1 MKRLLNI
8 LFLLSLVWLSAYAQ
22 SQEPVQEPA
31 QEEELDLP
39 TLVKNVSY
47 IYRNDDHFNGFADSE
62 VDSIKFSRID
72 IDGIEHADF
81 VTQEIYTPD
90 SIYRIPLA
98 AVDSVVCQQPPI
110 ELQDDV
116 VQLSEDQCGFVLRA
130 DSTSILFRSDIP
142 RDLLPDR
149 GKVLL
154 AMNSD
159 SRRLLHFAGRVLD
172 VQRTPEGV
180 LVTCDTGLQL
190 EDIFRRLTAVMF
202 TSPRTDGGDEQEWD
216 VPHSGN
222 REKFDPFS
230 KSFSWSPKS
239 KSYTDPKTGEKTT
252 YTPNYVSGF
261 RKTLDPIKKN
271 LLDFIDDKPSWLNN
285 EENKIDVTLTF
296 DIAYRQKFLIDF
308 FKDKNDWVIPSL
320 YFYWRPTFLPSL
332 KGEAEVKL
340 IAEWDK
346 EIKCIP
352 DVPAI
357 GIWIPPTPVS
367 PPIRIG
373 EVNIHLTQFYFLVGG
388 ETEFTYS
395 FTAKKVF
402 DVELE
407 LNSSGPHITDMTKKE
422 NGGYT
427 DQSGLSS
434 NGFTFPSSELSGD
447 IDHFGSVYVW
457 LAWKPTFGLSLI
469 NERVLTAKFETKI
482 GPWVQLNFEKTNWE
496 PEHEPSR
503 FYQEWSP
510 SHLLTKLHLETDFKV
525 IFAEGSSVEKK
536 FSLKEALKNW
546 NIGDGKGWD
555 FMVHRYG
562 IFPGFG
568 APQLTSNWNKSM
580 VQRGVISFTTPYKNP
595 IHGTPV
601 RNGLDRTFLAADL
614 GVGVYKVNG
623 DGTQDEVAVSFK
635 PKKEKGWFN
644 KDEGTYTTEFS
655 GLKRGVYRVA
665 PVFDA
670 AFFNPIRAL
679 PEADIVIPP
688 SAVTEEATSVGK
700 HHCFLNGYAL
710 GLKGFADLMGGTCT
724 LGWILKKADEN
735 SATTANLTIQDNDKI
750 EVLND
755 QQAVNETENGED
767 KLSFGPLHSTSKD
780 MESHTRCDGLTPATN
795 YIYRAWAAYTD
806 GKETTWLYGD
816 IKELI
821 TDASEDEERCSTD
834 LGLSVD
840 WACYNVGAA
849 KPYQYGNYYAW
860 GEKETKKEYTADKY
874 KLPSKHNIAG
884 NTDYDVA
891 TTWNRGKNSGWRMPT
906 KAEIQ
911 ELIDNCTMEWVTEH
925 KVKGMRFTSKI
936 NGNSIFLPAA
946 GNKYAKKVYSNGIGG
961 CYWSGDIDE
970 ESLMEVVENA
980 TIGKIDLGEGEGEGG
995 GEGGQGGQGGQG
1007 GEGDN
1012 VEVENEDEGQI
1023 GIGEGDARELT
1034 AEEKAD
1040 AWRLHFNNV
1049 EEEGK
1054 APHNEAGRCF
1064 YGRTIRPVREKEKP
1078 KAP

>member
-116 VQLSEDQCGFVLRA
+116 VQLSEDQCSFVLRA

-222 REKFDPFS
+222 REKFNPFS
-230 KSFSWSPKS
+230 KSFSWSPSTKT
-239 KSYTDPKTGEKTT
+239 YTDPKTGEKTT
-252 YTPNYVSGF
+252 YNEKYISGF

-340 IAEWDK
+340 IAEWSK

-395 FTAKKVF
+395 FTAKKIF

-407 LNSSGPHITDMTKKE
+407 LNSSGTHVTDMSKKE

-427 DQSGLSS
+427 DQSGLTS
-434 NGFTFPSSELSGD
+434 NGFTFPSSELGDD

-496 PEHEPSR
+496 PAHEPSR

-525 IFAEGSSVEKK
+525 IFAEGTSVEKN
-536 FSLKEALKNW
+536 FSLKEKLKSW
-546 NIGDGKGWD
+546 NISDGKGWD

-568 APQLTSNWNKSM
+568 TPKLTSNWENSM
-580 VQRGVISFTTPYKNP
+580 MQRGVVSFTTPFKNP
-595 IHGTPV
+595 VNGTPS
-601 RNGLDRTFLAADL
+601 RTGLDRTFLSADL
-614 GVGVYKVNG
+614 GLGIYKVNG
-623 DGTQDEVAVSFK
+623 DGTQEEVAVSFK
-635 PKKEKGWFN
+635 PKRTKGWFN
-644 KDEGTYTTEFS
+644 KDEGSYNTEFS

-670 AFFNPIRAL
+670 AFFSPIRAL
-679 PEADIVIPP
+679 PETDIVIPP
-688 SAVTEEATSVGK
+688 SVFTEDATSVGK
-700 HHCFLNGYAL
+700 HHCFMNGYTL
-710 GLKGFADLMGGTCT
+710 GLKGFSELMEGEAQVGWLLSKATEGDYSGDLTHANAFKIGTFT
-724 LGWILKKADEN
+724 VSE
-735 SATTANLTIQDNDKI
+735 
-750 EVLND
+750 
-755 QQAVNETENGED
+755 AVAETVKGED
-767 KLSFGPLHSTSKD
+767 KLSFGPTHTSNDKL
-780 MESHTRCDGLTPATN
+780 TAKARCDNLTPSSI
-795 YIYRAWAAYTD
+795 YYYRAWASYPD
-806 GKETTWLYGD
+806 GKETKIIYGD
-816 IKELI
+816 IKELT
-821 TDASEDEERCSTD
+821 TDASEEEERCSTD

-849 KPYQYGNYYAW
+849 KQYQYGNYYAW
-860 GEKETKKEYTADKY
+860 GEKETKKTYTAANY
-874 KLPSKHNIAG
+874 KLPDKHNIAG

-891 TTWNRGKNSGWRMPT
+891 TTWNKGKNSGWRMPT
-906 KAEIQ
+906 KKEIQ
-911 ELIDNCTMEWVTEH
+911 ELIDNCTMEWVTVH
-925 KVKGMRFTSKI
+925 KVKGMKFTSKI

-961 CYWSGDIDE
+961 CYWSGDLDE
-970 ESLMEVVENA
+970 ESLLEEVSFAVTPSLDEFA
-980 TIGKIDLGEGEGEGG
+980 
-995 GEGGQGGQGGQG
+995 
-1007 GEGDN
+1007 GDN
-1012 VEVENEDEGQI
+1012 TGDGKDKDDDEDGQKPEDDDDDENEEDEGQE
-1023 GIGEGDARELT
+1023 GIGKGDNRELT

-1040 AWRLHFNNV
+1040 AFRLHFNNV
-1049 EEEGK
+1049 EEEGL
-1054 APHNEAGRCF
+1054 APHSEAGRCF
-1064 YGRTIRPVREKEKP
+1064 YGRTIRPVREKP
-1078 KAP
+1078 KEP